1 MRVVKYTHSCVRLE
15 KDDRAL
21 VIDPGSFSEEEPLD
35 GATAVLIT
43 HEHPDHLDVEKLK
56 RHPSLEVWTNAA
68 VAEMLADAGPERVH
82 VVADGSAFTA
92 AGFDVTV
99 HGERHEVIHPDLPPV
114 PNIGFFVDD
123 QVFHP
128 GDAFTDPGRPVATLF
143 VPVSAPWMLGA
154 NAVDYVRTVKPA
166 LALGVHDGLLNDIG
180 LSVHSGLIQRMSDAA
195 GVDYRLL
202 TPGTA
207 VGVA

>member
-15 KDDRAL
+15 KDDRAV

-35 GATAVLIT
+35 GASAVFIT
-43 HEHPDHLDVEKLK
+43 HEHTDHLDVEKLK

-68 VAEMLADAGPERVH
+68 VAELLSDAGPERVH
-82 VVADGSAFTA
+82 VVADGAAFSV

-99 HGERHEVIHPDLPPV
+99 HGEQHEVIHPDLPPV
-114 PNIGFFVDD
+114 PNIGFFVDN

-128 GDAFTDPGRPVATLF
+128 GDAFTQPGRPVETLF
-143 VPVSAPWMLGA
+143 VPVSAPWMLSA
-154 NAVDYVRTVKPA
+154 TAVDYVRAVKPM
-166 LALGVHDGLLNDIG
+166 LAVGVHDGLLNETG
-180 LSVHSGLIQRMSDAA
+180 LGIHSGLLERMSEAV

-207 VGVA
+207 VGVV